1 MVKKNEF
8 SLIKAEINHNYKDQF
23 LIELSNLNVVH
34 IKPREESKIKEE
46 LEEKDP
52 LKEKIKDLRKNLIN
66 LYRRLEISELD
77 FLELKI
83 AKDDRIEF
91 TARDLPELITHIVEE
106 IDFYTN
112 RVAELNSYIAKGIIE
127 LENLK
132 LIKICYSSIE
142 KLNLNVE
149 KIDSLKQFKFRI
161 FTTFSK
167 NLTNLKNLF
176 EPSEFPSFYETFEI
190 SDDRIGFYIIYP
202 KDKENEFNARIRL
215 IHSEEVL
222 VLRRY
227 LTKEGI
233 NFPRIIKEINFI
245 ENLVSRYKKEQTRIA
260 KDNMLKFAG
269 INEVV
274 QNIEEYNWAEH
285 QFERTASNRLSFKFF
300 LPSRK
305 KGEVVQSLFT
315 IFKDNITIESIDIS
329 KKNTIK
335 ESFTSKKG
343 KIKKYKQEPTLKED
357 YLKQNENSEL
367 YKEEDLRESTP
378 TIMKNFF
385 LIRPFETITRL
396 YGTPTYSEIDPTLV
410 IAFTFPILFGLM
422 FGDIGHGLILIIAG
436 LIGGLVFRKRGGD
449 TANFSWIIFF
459 CGWGA
464 FFTGFLYGEF
474 LGHHEIEIF
483 GTVLWNFEENPIII
497 PIIGTLNNPLD
508 NIMSVFTFAI
518 YIGVFHI
525 NLGWFIQFLNYWKQ
539 KRKYLGFSD
548 SLMKILLLTGGTI
561 LIFGFGFD
569 IYGWL
574 SPPYP
579 ILLTLIPGVL
589 LLLLKPLGKIFK
601 ISYLQEESFGGLLG
615 EGSIEAFDTVLSV
628 VSNVASYTRLLALAL
643 AHIAL
648 LTSINAMTGLIE
660 GGGIGVDIINLIGG
674 IFGNMIVILLEGLLV
689 FINTIRLH
697 FYEFFFKFY
706 QGSGIDYFPFYL
718 DNNYSILKFRAEA
731 EKDIISE
738 EIEREIER
746 EIDMQLVKEE
756 IDKAISYISKKFE

>member
-23 LIELSNLNVVH
+23 LIELSNLNIVH
-34 IKPREESKIKEE
+34 IKPREESKIKEK

-52 LKEKIKDLRKNLIN
+52 LKEKIKDLRKNLN
-66 LYRRLEISELD
+66 SLYKRLEINEID
-77 FLELKI
+77 ILELKI
-83 AKDDRIEF
+83 SKDDRIEF
-91 TARDLPELITHIVEE
+91 IARDLPELINHIVEE
-106 IDFYTN
+106 IDFYAN
-112 RVAELNSYIAKGIIE
+112 RAVELNSYITKGIIE

-132 LIKICYSSIE
+132 LIKDCYSRIE
-142 KLNLNVE
+142 KLKLNTE
-149 KIDSLKQFKFRI
+149 NIDSLKQFKFRI

-176 EPSEFPSFYETFEI
+176 EPSEFPNFYETFEI
-190 SDDRIGFYIIYP
+190 IDDRIGFYIIYP

-222 VLRRY
+222 VLKRY

-233 NFPRIIKEINFI
+233 NFLRINKELNFI

-260 KDNMLKFAG
+260 KDNMLRFAG

-285 QFERTASNRLSFKFF
+285 QFERTVSNRLSFKFF

-305 KGEVVQSLFT
+305 KEEVVQSLFT
-315 IFKDNITIESIDIS
+315 IFKDNITIESIDIL
-329 KKNTIK
+329 KKKTIK

-343 KIKKYKQEPTLKED
+343 KINKDKKEPTLKEE
-357 YLKQNENSEL
+357 YLDQNKTSEMH
-367 YKEEDLRESTP
+367 KEEDLRESSP

-396 YGTPTYSEIDPTLV
+396 YGTPTYSEIDPTPV

-436 LIGGLVFRKRGGD
+436 LIGGIVFRKRRGD

-459 CGWGA
+459 CGWAA

-474 LGHHEIEIF
+474 LGHDEIEIF

-497 PIIGTLNNPLD
+497 PIIGSLNNPLN
-508 NIMSVFTFAI
+508 NIMNVFTFAI

-579 ILLTLIPGVL
+579 ILLTIIPGIL
-589 LLLLKPLGKIFK
+589 LLLLKPFGKIFK

-628 VSNVASYTRLLALAL
+628 MSNVASYIRLLALAL

-648 LTSINAMTGLIE
+648 LYSINAMSTLIE
-660 GGGIGVDIINLIGG
+660 GDNFGIEIVNLIGQ
-674 IFGNMIVILLEGLLV
+674 IFGNIIVILIEGILV
-689 FINTIRLH
+689 FINALRLH

-706 QGSGIDYFPFYL
+706 QGSGTDYFPFYL
-718 DNNYSILKFRAEA
+718 DNNYSMLKFRAEA

-738 EIEREIER
+738 EIDR
-746 EIDMQLVKEE
+746 
-756 IDKAISYISKKFE
+756 

>member
-1 MVKKNEF
+1 MVKRNKF

-46 LEEKDP
+46 LDEKDP
-52 LKEKIKDLRKNLIN
+52 LKEKIKDLRKNLNN

-77 FLELKI
+77 VLELKI

-132 LIKICYSSIE
+132 LIKICYRRIE
-142 KLNLNVE
+142 KLNLNAE

-161 FTTFSK
+161 LTTFSK

-222 VLRRY
+222 VLKRY

-233 NFPRIIKEINFI
+233 NFLRIIKEINFI

-260 KDNMLKFAG
+260 KDNMGRFAG

-285 QFERTASNRLSFKFF
+285 QFESTVSNRLSFKFF

-305 KGEVVQSLFT
+305 KEEVVQSLFT

-329 KKNTIK
+329 KKKTIK

-343 KIKKYKQEPTLKED
+343 KIKKDKKEPTLKED
-357 YLKQNENSEL
+357 YLKQNETSEIK
-367 YKEEDLRESTP
+367 KEEDLRESTP

-396 YGTPTYSEIDPTLV
+396 YGTPTYSEIDPTPVL
-410 IAFTFPILFGLM
+410 AFTFPILFGLM

-459 CGWGA
+459 CGWAA

-483 GTVLWNFEENPIII
+483 GNVLWNFEENPIII
-497 PIIGTLNNPLD
+497 PIIGSLNNPLD

-589 LLLLKPLGKIFK
+589 LLLLKPLGKIFR

-660 GGGIGVDIINLIGG
+660 GEGIGVDIINLIGG
-674 IFGNMIVILLEGLLV
+674 IFGNIIVILLEGLLV

-738 EIEREIER
+738 EIEK
-746 EIDMQLVKEE
+746 EIDTQLVKEE
-756 IDKAISYISKKFE
+756 IDKAISYISKKFA

>member
-1 MVKKNEF
+1 MVKRNEF

-52 LKEKIKDLRKNLIN
+52 LKEKIKDLRKNLNN

-77 FLELKI
+77 VLELKI

-91 TARDLPELITHIVEE
+91 IARDLPELINHIVEE

-112 RVAELNSYIAKGIIE
+112 RVVELNSYVAKGIIE

-132 LIKICYSSIE
+132 LIKNCYSCIE
-142 KLNLNVE
+142 KLNLNTE

-167 NLTNLKNLF
+167 NLINLKNLF
-176 EPSEFPSFYETFEI
+176 EPSEFPNFYETFEI

-222 VLRRY
+222 VLKRY

-233 NFPRIIKEINFI
+233 NFLRIIKEINFI

-260 KDNMLKFAG
+260 KDNMLRFAG

-285 QFERTASNRLSFKFF
+285 QFERTVSNRLSFKFF

-305 KGEVVQSLFT
+305 KKEVVQSLFS
-315 IFKDNITIESIDIS
+315 IFKDNIIIESIDIS
-329 KKNTIK
+329 KKKTIK

-343 KIKKYKQEPTLKED
+343 KIKNYKQEPTLKED
-357 YLKQNENSEL
+357 YLNQNKNSEL
-367 YKEEDLRESTP
+367 HKEKDLREFTP
-378 TIMKNFF
+378 TVMKNFF

-396 YGTPTYSEIDPTLV
+396 YGTPTYSEIDPTPV

-436 LIGGLVFRKRGGD
+436 LLGALKFRKRKGNIV
-449 TANFSWIIFF
+449 NFSWIIFF
-459 CGWGA
+459 CGIA
-464 FFTGFLYGEF
+464 SLFTGFLYGEF
-474 LGHHEIEIF
+474 FGRHEIEIF
-483 GTVLWNFEENPIII
+483 GTVYLHLEPITIPFLNF
-497 PIIGTLNNPLD
+497 TLYDPLG
-508 NIMSVFTFAI
+508 NILSVFYFAI
-518 YIGVFHI
+518 IIGVFHI

-539 KRKYLGFSD
+539 HRKYFALSD
-548 SLMKILLLTGGTI
+548 SLIKILLLTGGTI
-561 LIFGFGFD
+561 LIFNFGFD

-574 SPPYP
+574 APPYP
-579 ILLTLIPGVL
+579 ILLVLVPGML
-589 LLLLKPLGKIFK
+589 LLVLKPFGKLLR

-615 EGSIEAFDTVLSV
+615 EGSIEAFDTILSV

-648 LTSINAMTGLIE
+648 LYSINAMSTLIE
-660 GGGIGVDIINLIGG
+660 GDNFGIEIVNLIGQ
-674 IFGNMIVILLEGLLV
+674 IFGNIIVILIEGILV
-689 FINTIRLH
+689 FINALRLH

-738 EIEREIER
+738 EIEK
-746 EIDMQLVKEE
+746 EIDTQLVKEE
-756 IDKAISYISKKFE
+756 IDKAISYISKKFA

>member
-1 MVKKNEF
+1 MVSKNEF
-8 SLIKAEINHNYKDQF
+8 SLIKTEINHNYKDQF

-34 IKPREESKIKEE
+34 IKPREQSKIKEE
-46 LEEKDP
+46 LKEKDP
-52 LKEKIKDLRKNLIN
+52 LKETIKDLRKNLN
-66 LYRRLEISELD
+66 SLYKRLEINELD
-77 FLELKI
+77 VLELKI
-83 AKDDRIEF
+83 PKDDRIEF
-91 TARDLPELITHIVEE
+91 IARDLPELINHIVEE
-106 IDFYTN
+106 IDFYAN
-112 RVAELNSYIAKGIIE
+112 RVVELNSYITKGIIE

-132 LIKICYSSIE
+132 LIKNCYSCIE
-142 KLNLNVE
+142 KLNLNAE
-149 KIDSLKQFKFRI
+149 KIDSVKQFKFRM

-176 EPSEFPSFYETFEI
+176 DPSEFPNFYETFEI
-190 SDDRIGFYIIYP
+190 FNDRIGFYIIYP
-202 KDKENEFNARIRL
+202 KDKENEFKARIRL

-222 VLRRY
+222 VLKRY
-227 LTKEGI
+227 LTKEGVNFLRI
-233 NFPRIIKEINFI
+233 NKELNFI

-260 KDNMLKFAG
+260 KDNMLRFAG

-285 QFERTASNRLSFKFF
+285 QFERTVSDRLSLKFF

-305 KGEVVQSLFT
+305 KEEVVQSLFT

-329 KKNTIK
+329 KKKTIK
-335 ESFTSKKG
+335 ESLTSKERKIKKG
-343 KIKKYKQEPTLKED
+343 KKEPTLKEE
-357 YLKQNENSEL
+357 YLDQNENSEIQ
-367 YKEEDLRESTP
+367 KEEDLRESTP

-396 YGTPTYSEIDPTLV
+396 FGTPTYSEIDPTPI

-436 LIGGLVFRKRGGD
+436 IIGGLMYRKRGGD
-449 TANFSWIIFF
+449 IANFSWIIFF
-459 CGWGA
+459 CGLAA

-474 LGHHEIEIF
+474 LGHNEIEIF
-483 GTVLWNFEENPIII
+483 GNILWDFEENPIII
-497 PIIGTLNNPLD
+497 PIIGPLNNPLE
-508 NIMSVFTFAI
+508 NPMNVFTFAI

-525 NLGWFIQFLNYWKQ
+525 NLGWFVQFLNYWKQ
-539 KRKYLGFSD
+539 KRKYLAFSD

-569 IYGWL
+569 IFGWL

-579 ILLTLIPGVL
+579 ILLTIIPGIL

-628 VSNVASYTRLLALAL
+628 MSNVASYIRLLALAL

-648 LTSINAMTGLIE
+648 LTSINAMMGLIQGE
-660 GGGIGVDIINLIGG
+660 GIGVEIVNLIGG

-706 QGSGIDYFPFYL
+706 QGSGIEYFPFYL
-718 DNNYSILKFRAEA
+718 DNDYSMMKFKIEA
-731 EKDIISE
+731 EKDIIIE
-738 EIEREIER
+738 EIEREIDTE
-746 EIDMQLVKEE
+746 LVKEE